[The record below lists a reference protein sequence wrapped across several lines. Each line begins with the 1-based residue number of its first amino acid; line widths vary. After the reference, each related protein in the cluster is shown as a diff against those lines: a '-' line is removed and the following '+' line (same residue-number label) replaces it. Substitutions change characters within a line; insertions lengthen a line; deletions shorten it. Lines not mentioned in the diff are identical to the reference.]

1 MKYSDFIHVNEGFQA
16 SVNLEYDLNIP
27 EKVKGYIP
35 TEQSVRVLGEFL
47 KSFYYSNDTQNRANV
62 LVGPYGRGKSHL
74 LLVLSAI
81 TSLDIFAVSKDNR
94 KESFAILEKLCEKI
108 YDVNKEV
115 GSLAQEIVQSGIRT
129 LPIII
134 NSNFNDI
141 NQSFLLAINDALT
154 KANLQ
159 HLLPATYFDSAISII
174 KKWEK
179 NFPEAYKKLIQE
191 LKKKKMKVD
200 DLLVGLCR
208 FDQEAYSTFCDS
220 YPQIAAGT
228 SFNPMTN
235 MDVVKLYQ
243 SVVDA
248 LVEQTEYC
256 GINIIFDEFSKFLE
270 SNIDTSKMLN
280 LKIIQDV
287 AELASRSG
295 KKQIHFTCITHKEIL
310 DYSSSD
316 SFKTVEGRFK
326 HIKFVASSEQS
337 YELIAN
343 AIIKDKA
350 FTTFKKN
357 NQAKLVE
364 VCNKSA
370 MIDVFSDLAPD
381 SLEEKLLYGCFPLTP
396 LSAYAL
402 LSISELVG
410 QNERTLFTFLAHDG
424 KYTLQE
430 FLRKEHET
438 IEFITPDYIYKYFE
452 ELFKKEVFNVKVH
465 SIWKKTDAA
474 LRQTKEKSQIR
485 VLQAMAVISMIG
497 NERLK
502 NTKAHLKAALL
513 MDDAV
518 FEQAMRFL
526 QKKHILSQRDTSE
539 YVLLTANGIDVQK
552 SVETYVKSKS
562 IKLDIGEML
571 NKICD
576 SGFVF
581 PREHNDRFS
590 ILRYFKKV
598 YMGVKEFV
606 SLKNVKQLLTKYQY
620 DGLIIYI
627 VGTEAA
633 ERERIERKIKR
644 FINHPQIIIC
654 ISELP
659 FDQLPLLKRIEAIV
673 RLKEE
678 NVQNSDSHYLEEME
692 IYEQDL
698 IRRIQTHIDLMFA
711 PHSKYS
717 TYLNCVELLDIDS
730 QVCLIQTISRICNEC
745 YNLTPII
752 NNEMVNKNVLNAQN
766 SKGRDLVIQ
775 QILDYSDSNII
786 PCMDGYR
793 QEVSI
798 FKSILSRTGLDRNP
812 RTQDTGLNKVLDKI
826 HAFIADCEVTKNNFE
841 QLYQE
846 LCSAPYG
853 LRKGIIPIFIAY
865 ELRQYKESVI
875 FYFKDKEMELSPSLL
890 ANLNEAPANY
900 QLLIETGTAEK
911 EQYLANLEQIFSD
924 NADAR
929 TTSINHIYSVVKS
942 MQNWIRSLP
951 EYTKK
956 FKSYW
961 DNGEL
966 KTINAQSDSFRQ
978 ELMKFEI
985 NSRELVFDSFVSIFG
1000 AENQLQICTESI
1012 MRCKAFFDTHIK
1024 NCKKEISKMLIALF
1038 MPGYQGGL
1046 AKSMMA
1052 WYKKLPE
1059 STRKHVFD
1067 SNSNSLLG
1075 FVSNISTYN
1084 DDAILDELMMEFVSM
1099 EIEDWSDSLASN
1111 FIKDV
1116 TDAIAKI
1123 NDYHEDTISNKNECM
1138 VSISLTGT
1146 KLEKT
1151 FSSSAIS
1158 PLGKTVINNLRA
1170 VFEEY
1175 NGALET
1181 DEQLAI
1187 LAQLIEDIIN

>member
-1 MKYSDFIHVNEGFQA
+1 MKYSDFIHVNEGFQT

-35 TEQSVRVLGEFL
+35 TEQSVKVLGEFL
-47 KSFYYSNDTQNRANV
+47 KSFYYSNDTQSRANV

-81 TSLDIFAVSKDNR
+81 TSLDMFATSENER
-94 KESFAILEKLCEKI
+94 KEYFSILEELCEKI
-108 YDVNKEV
+108 YDVSKEV
-115 GSLAQEIVQSGIRT
+115 GTLAQEVVHSRIRT
-129 LPIII
+129 LPVII

-174 KKWEK
+174 NKWK
-179 NFPEAYKKLIQE
+179 TDYPEAYKKLVQE
-191 LKKKKMKVD
+191 LRKKKIKVE
-200 DLLVGLCR
+200 DLLVRLCR
-208 FDQEAYSTFCDS
+208 FDQESYSTFCDC

-228 SFNPMTN
+228 EFNPMTN

-248 LVEQTEYC
+248 MFEQTDYS

-270 SNIDTSKMLN
+270 SNMDKSKMFN
-280 LKIIQDV
+280 FKIIQDV

-337 YELIAN
+337 YELISN
-343 AIIKDKA
+343 AIVKDAA
-350 FTTFKKN
+350 FTSFRET
-357 NQAKLVE
+357 NQAAFTK

-402 LSISELVG
+402 LNISELVG
-410 QNERTLFTFLAHDG
+410 QNERTLFTFLAQDGDHTFQAYLKEEHD
-424 KYTLQE
+424 
-430 FLRKEHET
+430 T
-438 IEFITPDYIYKYFE
+438 IEFITPDYIYSYFE
-452 ELFKKEVFNVKVH
+452 ELFKKELFNAKVH
-465 SIWKKTDAA
+465 SVWKKTNAA
-474 LRQTKEKSQIR
+474 LIQSKEEAQARILK
-485 VLQAMAVISMIG
+485 AMAIISMIG

-502 NTKAHLKAALL
+502 NTPAHLKASLL
-513 MDDAV
+513 MDDAA
-518 FEQAMRFL
+518 FEKAIRFL
-526 QKKHILSQRDTSE
+526 LKEHIVSQRDTSE
-539 YVLLTANGIDVQK
+539 YVLLTANGVDVQK
-552 SVETYVKSKS
+552 SVESFVKNKP
-562 IKLDIGEML
+562 IKIDIGEML
-571 NKICD
+571 NGICN

-598 YMGVKEFV
+598 YMDAKEFV
-606 SLKNVKQLLTKYQY
+606 RLKNVKQLLTKYQY

-627 VGTEAA
+627 VNDESVDK
-633 ERERIERKIKR
+633 ERIENKIIK
-644 FINHPQIIIC
+644 FANHPQIIIC
-654 ISELP
+654 ISDLS
-659 FDQLPLLKRIEAIV
+659 FDQLEVLKQIEAIT
-673 RLKEE
+673 RLKKE
-678 NVQNSDSHYLEEME
+678 NIKNPDPHYMEEME

-698 IRRIQTHIDLMFA
+698 IKRVQTRVDIMFA
-711 PHSKYS
+711 PRSQYS
-717 TYLNCVELLDIDS
+717 TYLNCVERLEIDS
-730 QVCLIQTISRICNEC
+730 QVRLIQTISRICNDC
-745 YNLTPII
+745 YNRTPII

-766 SKGRDLVIQ
+766 IKGRDLVIQ
-775 QILDYSDSNII
+775 QILNYADSNVI
-786 PCMDGYR
+786 PCMTGYG

-798 FKSILSRTGLDRNP
+798 FKSVLSRTGLDQNP
-812 RTQDTGLNKVLDKI
+812 RTQDAGLNEVLEII
-826 HAFIADCEVTKNNFE
+826 HRFIADCEVAKNNFE
-841 QLYQE
+841 QLYQI
-846 LCSAPYG
+846 LCAAPYG
-853 LRKGIIPIFIAY
+853 LRKGIIPILIAY
-865 ELRQYKESVI
+865 ELRQYKEGVI
-875 FYFKDKEMELSPSLL
+875 FYFKDKEMELTPSLL
-890 ANLNEAPANY
+890 TNLNEAPANY
-900 QLLIETGTAEK
+900 QLLIEAGTAEK
-911 EQYLANLEQIFSD
+911 EQYLANLEQIFAD
-924 NADAR
+924 NADVR

-956 FKSYW
+956 FRSYW
-961 DNGEL
+961 ENGVL
-966 KTINAQSDSFRQ
+966 NTIDVQSDSFRR

-985 NSRELVFDSFVSIFG
+985 NSRELVFDSFVSIFD
-1000 AENQLQICTESI
+1000 AENRLQKCTESI
-1012 MRCKAFFDTHIK
+1012 MRCKAFFDNHIK
-1024 NCKKEISKMLIALF
+1024 NCKIEISKMLIALF

-1067 SNSNSLLG
+1067 SNSNALLG
-1075 FVSNISTYN
+1075 FASNISTYD
-1084 DDAILDELMMEFVSM
+1084 DDAILEELMFEFVSM
-1099 EIEDWSDSLASN
+1099 EIEDWSDSLAIS

-1116 TDAIAKI
+1116 TDAITKI
-1123 NDYHEDTISNKNECM
+1123 NDYHEDPVSDKNECI
-1138 VSISLTGT
+1138 VSISLTGA
-1146 KLEKT
+1146 KFEKS
-1151 FSSSAIS
+1151 FSSRAIS

-1170 VFEEY
+1170 VFDEY
-1175 NGALET
+1175 NGALEA

>member
-1 MKYSDFIHVNEGFQA
+1 MKYSDFIHVNEGFQT
-16 SVNLEYDLNIP
+16 SVNLEYDLNKP
-27 EKVKGYIP
+27 EKVQGYIP
-35 TEQSVRVLGEFL
+35 TEQSVKVLGEFL
-47 KSFYYSNDTQNRANV
+47 KSFYYSNDTQSRANV

-81 TSLDIFAVSKDNR
+81 TSLDMFAAA
-94 KESFAILEKLCEKI
+94 ESERREYRSILDELCHKI
-108 YDVNKEV
+108 STVNEEV
-115 GSLAQEIVQSGIRT
+115 GALAREIVRSEIRT
-129 LPIII
+129 LPVII

-141 NQSFLLAINDALT
+141 NQSFLLAINDALA

-174 KKWEK
+174 NKWEAS
-179 NFPEAYKKLIQE
+179 FPEAYKKLVLE
-191 LKKKKMKVD
+191 LKKKKIKVE
-200 DLLVGLCR
+200 DLKVGLCR
-208 FDQEAYSTFCDS
+208 FDQEAYSTFCDC

-228 SFNPMTN
+228 AFNPMTN

-248 LVEQTEYC
+248 LAEQTKYS

-270 SNIDTSKMLN
+270 ANIDKSKMLN
-280 LKIIQDV
+280 FKIIQDI
-287 AELASRSG
+287 AEIASRSG

-337 YELIAN
+337 YELISN
-343 AIIKDKA
+343 AIVKDAA
-350 FTTFKKN
+350 FTAFKRKN
-357 NQAKLVE
+357 KARFAE

-370 MIDVFSDLAPD
+370 MIDVFNDLSEDA
-381 SLEEKLLYGCFPLTP
+381 LEEKLLYGCFPLTP

-402 LSISELVG
+402 LNISELVG
-410 QNERTLFTFLAHDG
+410 QNERTLFTFLAQAGDH
-424 KYTLQE
+424 TFQA
-430 FLRKEHET
+430 FLNKEYET
-438 IEFITPDYIYKYFE
+438 IEFITPDYIYSYFE
-452 ELFKKEVFNVKVH
+452 ELFKKEVFNAKVH
-465 SIWKKTDAA
+465 SIWKKTDSA
-474 LRQTKEKSQIR
+474 LMQVKEESQIR
-485 VLQAMAVISMIG
+485 ILKAMAIISMIG

-502 NTKAHLKAALL
+502 NTPAHLKAALL

-526 QKKHILSQRDTSE
+526 QREHILSQRDTSE
-539 YVLLTANGIDVQK
+539 YVLLTANGVDVQK
-552 SVETYVKSKS
+552 SVDTYLKSKPVK
-562 IKLDIGEML
+562 IDLGKML
-571 NKICD
+571 NEICD
-576 SGFVF
+576 NGFVF

-598 YMGVKEFV
+598 YMDAKEFIA
-606 SLKNVKQLLTKYQY
+606 LKNAEQLLTKYRY
-620 DGLIIYI
+620 DGLIVYLIQDK
-627 VGTEAA
+627 TADKT
-633 ERERIERKIKR
+633 RIESKIKA
-644 FINHPQIIIC
+644 FSKHPQIIVCVSDMIF
-654 ISELP
+654 ENAEV
-659 FDQLPLLKRIEAIV
+659 LKRLEAITH
-673 RLKEE
+673 LKEE
-678 NVQNSDSHYLEEME
+678 NLQHPDPHYLEEME

-698 IRRIQTHIDLMFA
+698 IKRIQDYVDLMFA
-711 PHSKYS
+711 PRSQHSA
-717 TYLNCVELLDIDS
+717 YLNCEGELNVDS
-730 QVCLIQTISRICNEC
+730 QVRLVQTISQICNHC
-745 YNLTPII
+745 YNRTPII

-766 SKGRDLVIQ
+766 VKGRDLVVQ
-775 QILDYSDSNII
+775 QILDYAESNEI
-786 PCMDGYR
+786 PCMAGYG

-798 FKSILSRTGLDRNP
+798 FKSVLSRTGLDMNP
-812 RTQDTGLNKVLDKI
+812 RTEDVGLNEVLDEI
-826 HAFIADCEVTKNNFE
+826 HIFIAGCEAGKRNFE
-841 QLYQE
+841 SLYQK
-846 LCSAPYG
+846 LCAAPYG
-853 LRKGIIPIFIAY
+853 LRKGIIPILIAY
-865 ELRQYKESVI
+865 ELRQYKEGVV
-875 FYFKDKEMELSPSLL
+875 FYFKDKEMELTPSLL
-890 ANLNEAPANY
+890 SALNESPANY

-911 EQYLANLEQIFSD
+911 EQYLSNLEKIFAD

-961 DNGEL
+961 ENGESR
-966 KTINAQSDSFRQ
+966 TIEQQAENFRK

-985 NSRELVFDSFVSIFG
+985 NSRELVFESLLTIF
-1000 AENQLQICTESI
+1000 AAQNELQLAVDGIN
-1012 MRCKAFFDTHIK
+1012 RCKEFFDGHIK
-1024 NCKKEISKMLIALF
+1024 NCKAEISKMLIALF

-1059 STRKHVFD
+1059 STKKHVFD
-1067 SNSNSLLG
+1067 SNSNALIG
-1075 FVSNISTYN
+1075 FASKISTYD
-1084 DDAILDELMMEFVSM
+1084 DDAILDELMFEFASM

-1116 TDAIAKI
+1116 ADAIAKI
-1123 NDYHEDTISNKNECM
+1123 NDYHEDSVSGDNECM

-1151 FSSSAIS
+1151 FSSSTIS

-1170 VFEEY
+1170 VFDEY

>member
-1 MKYSDFIHVNEGFQA
+1 MKYSDFIHVNEGFQT

-47 KSFYYSNDTQNRANV
+47 KSFYYSNDTQSRANV

-81 TSLDIFAVSKDNR
+81 TSLDMFAISIDER
-94 KESFAILEKLCEKI
+94 EESFAILEELCDKI
-108 YDVNKEV
+108 YSVNEEV
-115 GSLAQEIVQSGIRT
+115 GALAREIVQSGIRT
-129 LPIII
+129 LPVII

-141 NQSFLLAINDALT
+141 NQSFLLAINDALA

-174 KKWEK
+174 KKWET
-179 NFPEAYKKLIQE
+179 NFPEAYKKLVQE
-191 LKKKKMKVD
+191 LKKKKIKAE

-208 FDQEAYSTFCDS
+208 FDQEAYSTFCDC

-228 SFNPMTN
+228 AFNPMTN

-248 LVEQTEYC
+248 LVEQTEYS

-270 SNIDTSKMLN
+270 SNIDKSKMLN
-280 LKIIQDV
+280 FKIIQDV

-337 YELIAN
+337 YELISN
-343 AIIKDKA
+343 AIVKDVSFA
-350 FTTFKKN
+350 AFKKSHH
-357 NQAKLVE
+357 AIFAE

-370 MIDVFSDLAPD
+370 LIDVFSDLEPD

-402 LSISELVG
+402 LNISELVG
-410 QNERTLFTFLAHDG
+410 QNERTLFTFLAQDG
-424 KYTLQE
+424 EFTFQD

-438 IEFITPDYIYKYFE
+438 IEFITPDYIYTYFE
-452 ELFKKEVFNVKVH
+452 ELFRKEVFNAKVH

-474 LRQTKEKSQIR
+474 LRQAKEEAQVRI
-485 VLQAMAVISMIG
+485 LQAMAVISMIG

-526 QKKHILSQRDTSE
+526 QKEHIVSQRDTSE
-539 YVLLTANGIDVQK
+539 YVLLTANGVDVQK
-552 SVETYVKSKS
+552 SVEAYVKSKS
-562 IKLDIGEML
+562 VKVDVGEML
-571 NKICD
+571 NEICD
-576 SGFVF
+576 NGFVF

-598 YMGVKEFV
+598 YMGAKEFV
-606 SLKNVKQLLTKYQY
+606 NFKNAKQLLTKYQY

-627 VGTEAA
+627 VGDASVD
-633 ERERIERKIKR
+633 RDRIESKIKK
-644 FINHPQIIIC
+644 FANHPQIIIC
-654 ISELP
+654 ISDLA
-659 FDQLPLLKRIEAIV
+659 FDQLEVLKRIEAIS

-678 NVQNSDSHYLEEME
+678 NVQNPDPHYMEEME

-698 IRRIQTHIDLMFA
+698 NKRIQSHIDMMFA
-711 PHSKYS
+711 PRSQYS

-730 QVCLIQTISRICNEC
+730 QVRLIQTISRICNDC
-745 YNLTPII
+745 YNLTPVI

-766 SKGRDLVIQ
+766 IKGRDLVIQ
-775 QILDYSDSNII
+775 QILDYADSNVI
-786 PCMDGYR
+786 PCMDGYG

-798 FKSILSRTGLDRNP
+798 FKSVLSRTGLDQNP
-812 RTQDTGLNKVLDKI
+812 RTQDAGLNEVLELI
-826 HAFIADCEVTKNNFE
+826 HGFIADCEVAKNNFE
-841 QLYQE
+841 QLYQT
-846 LCSAPYG
+846 LCAAPYG
-853 LRKGIIPIFIAY
+853 LRKGIIPILIAY
-865 ELRQYKESVI
+865 ELRQYKEGVI
-875 FYFKDKEMELSPSLL
+875 FYFKDKEMELTPGLL

-900 QLLIETGTAEK
+900 QLLIEAGTAEK
-911 EQYLANLEQIFSD
+911 EQYLVSLEQIFAD
-924 NADAR
+924 NADVR

-942 MQNWIRSLP
+942 MQNWVRSLP

-956 FKSYW
+956 FRSYW
-961 DNGEL
+961 ENGETR
-966 KTINAQSDSFRQ
+966 TIDAQFDSFRR
-978 ELMKFEI
+978 ELMKFEV
-985 NSRELVFDSFVSIFG
+985 NSRELVFDSFVSIFA
-1000 AENQLQICTESI
+1000 AENQLQNCAESI
-1012 MRCKAFFDTHIK
+1012 ARCKAFFDGHIK
-1024 NCKKEISKMLIALF
+1024 NCRMEISKMLIALF

-1052 WYKKLPE
+1052 WYKKLPD
-1059 STRKHVFD
+1059 STKKHVFD
-1067 SNSNSLLG
+1067 SNSNALLG
-1075 FVSNISTYN
+1075 FAAKISTYD
-1084 DDAILDELMMEFVSM
+1084 DDAILDELMYEFASM
-1099 EIEDWSDSLASN
+1099 EIEDWSDSLANN

-1116 TDAIAKI
+1116 ADAIAKI
-1123 NDYHEDTISNKNECM
+1123 NDYHEDPVSGENECM

-1151 FSSSAIS
+1151 FSSSNIS